1 MSEDEVSN
9 DEEEPELA
17 AHKIENARSNR
28 SKCKV
33 CRKKIEQGTA
43 RFGIRIEGP
52 FGQGY
57 IWQHLRCAAGADFAA
72 VKEAYEAKIAEP
84 DVELPPLDELEKH
97 VVEADKRKKK
107 KKEIPYAELDPSGRA
122 KCKFSGETI
131 PKGSFRVAVG
141 KAVEFYGQT
150 RTQAILILPQYV
162 ADALQADDSASE
174 VDGFE
179 EALRANSENLSE
191 AQLAEVLE
199 IIGPLR

>member
-1 MSEDEVSN
+1 MSEEP
-9 DEEEPELA
+9 EEEPELA
-17 AHKIENARSNR
+17 PYKIENARSGR

-33 CRKKIEQGTA
+33 CRKKIDQGTP
-43 RFGIRIEGP
+43 RFGIRIDGP

-57 IWQHLRCAAGADFAA
+57 IWQHLRCAASADFET
-72 VKEAYEAKIAEP
+72 VKKAYADGLAEP
-84 DVELPPLDELEKH
+84 DVELPPLEELEKH
-97 VVEADKRKKK
+97 VEQAEKRKKK

-150 RTQAILILPQYV
+150 RTQAILILPQFV
-162 ADALQADDSASE
+162 AEALQTEDSASE

-179 EALRANSENLSE
+179 EALRANSESLSE
-191 AQLAEVLE
+191 TQIEEVLGL
-199 IIGPLR
+199 IGPLC